1 MNKTRRVLVVAGAA
15 LALVVAAGAG
25 YSLALTAQ
33 HRASVDGA
41 ATGQVVSS
49 PPLARDKGALGA
61 PDQATGE
68 AYSTAVPQTGAEG
81 LGAGDAAAPAIKMV
95 IRNAAMS
102 VRVTDLDKTLSLV
115 RGIAARNGADIQ
127 SLTYTAGSPTPEPVP
142 LAEGGAISEQTGPKS
157 AQIVLRVPSEK
168 LNATADAIAKTG
180 TVLSQSASQ
189 DDVTQQYVDVKARL
203 DNLKAQEV
211 RLRGFFAKAK
221 RVSELIDVER
231 ELARV
236 RGEIEAMQAQV
247 DYLSRQAAMATLTV
261 DLTEPGP
268 IVSPQ
273 GTSWG
278 IGDAFT
284 AGIRA
289 AVGIVNGMIVVSISA
304 LPILILG
311 IVVFVVVR
319 ALLRRSA
326 RRHASA
332 HSTMGEQ
339 AEETTD

>member
-1 MNKTRRVLVVAGAA
+1 MNKRKRVLVVAGIAA
-15 LALVVAAGAG
+15 ALVVAAGAG
-25 YSLALTAQ
+25 YSLALRAGGQ
-33 HRASVDGA
+33 ASVGGI
-41 ATGQVVSS
+41 ATNQIAPSM
-49 PPLARDKGALGA
+49 PLARDKAAVGA

-68 AYSTAVPQTGAEG
+68 AYSTVTPPTGAEG
-81 LGAGDAAAPAIKMV
+81 LSADDAAAPAIKMV
-95 IRNAAMS
+95 IRSSAMS
-102 VRVTDLDKTLSLV
+102 VRVTDLDKALASV
-115 RGIAARNGADIQ
+115 RAVAARNGADIQ
-127 SLTYTAGSPTPEPVP
+127 SLTYTAGSPTPEPLP
-142 LAEGGAISEQTGPKS
+142 LAEGTVTEPTGPKS
-157 AQIVLRVPSEK
+157 AQVVLRVPSDK

-180 TVLSQSASQ
+180 TVLSQNASQ

-247 DYLSRQAAMATLTV
+247 DYLSRQAALATLTV
-261 DLTEPGP
+261 DLSEPGP

-284 AGIRA
+284 TGIRS

-304 LPILILG
+304 LPLLIIG
-311 IVVFVVVR
+311 IAIFLIVR
-319 ALLRRSA
+319 AALRRSA
-326 RRHASA
+326 RKHARPADS
-332 HSTMGEQ
+332 GEA
-339 AEETTD
+339 AEDTTD